1 MVNIS
6 FFTVDRS
13 ITVGHIDGGFLCYF
27 PDFIPF
33 TFDSD
38 LLPDGI
44 YHLLHNR
51 LHEGKNEKSFTGS
64 ISGTYKGSNNGG
76 PEIKLKMTFKFEGGL
91 LRRRELVLFDM
102 T

>member
-1 MVNIS
+1 MVNSS

-33 TFDSD
+33 SFDND
-38 LLPDGI
+38 LLPNGI
-44 YHLLHNR
+44 YHLLNNR
-51 LHEGKNEKSFTGS
+51 LHEGKNEKSFTGT
-64 ISGTYKGSNNGG
+64 IFGTYKGSINGN
-76 PEIKLKMTFKFEGGL
+76 PFVKLKMTFKFEGGL

>member
-1 MVNIS
+1 MVNNS

-44 YHLLHNR
+44 YHLL
-51 LHEGKNEKSFTGS
+51 S
-64 ISGTYKGSNNGG
+64 
-76 PEIKLKMTFKFEGGL
+76 
-91 LRRRELVLFDM
+91 
-102 T
+102 